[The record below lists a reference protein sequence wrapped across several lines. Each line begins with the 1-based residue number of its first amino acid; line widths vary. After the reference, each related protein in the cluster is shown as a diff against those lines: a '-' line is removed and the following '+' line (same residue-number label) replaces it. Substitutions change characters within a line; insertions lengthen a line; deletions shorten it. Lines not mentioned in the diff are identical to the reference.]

1 MKLFPTSF
9 LLGLAGIDP
18 SGAIV
23 IIAAL
28 TMGVKKSK
36 ILMFGGIVFLFT
48 VITGLIA
55 SDIIINYGVDFIANL
70 FNYIPD
76 YIFMIL
82 QFVVSFILLKWF
94 IARTFFK
101 EKEDNKGKKKESIF
115 TKYVKKGLFFVGI
128 LFSITSV
135 MDPSFLAVIA
145 LVGQSDNFVLNVL
158 ANVSWI
164 LISQMP
170 MFILLIAVMFNKH
183 DKIIEYF
190 KNKIA
195 TGKRIKLIKK
205 ILYITLSIIIL
216 LAGVLSLTE
225 AIYYFITN
233 TWLF

>member
-18 SGAIV
+18 TGAIV

-28 TMGVKKSK
+28 AMGVKKSK
-36 ILMFGGIVFLFT
+36 IIMFSLTVLLFT

-55 SDIIINYGVDFIANL
+55 SSIIVNYSVDFIANL

-76 YIFMIL
+76 YLYMIL
-82 QFVVSFILLKWF
+82 QFIVGLILLRWYVL
-94 IARTFFK
+94 RTFFK
-101 EKEDNKGKKKESIF
+101 EKENNKEKKKESVF
-115 TKYVKKGLFFVGI
+115 TKYIKKGLFFVGI
-128 LFSITSV
+128 LFSVTAV
-135 MDPSFLAVIA
+135 FDPSFLAVIA
-145 LVGQSDNFVLNVL
+145 LVGQSDNFVLNIL

-164 LISQMP
+164 LISQIP
-170 MFILLIAVMFNKH
+170 MFILLIAVIFNKH
-183 DKIIEYF
+183 EKIIEYF

-195 TGKRIKLIKK
+195 TGKRVKLIKK

-216 LAGVLSLTE
+216 IAAMLSLTE